1 MEEQKDG
8 KRDCMDKKNLV
19 EELQKAFQGNEPP
32 RDADEVSDVEY
43 KENTNSL
50 LVNEQKTY
58 ENLDAP
64 TKKAMS
70 EEEIFDR
77 LLKERRSK

>member
-1 MEEQKDG
+1 
-8 KRDCMDKKNLV
+8 MDKKNLV
-19 EELQKAFQGNEPP
+19 EELQKAFQGNETPK
-32 RDADEVSDVEY
+32 DADEVSDVEY
-43 KENTNSL
+43 KENTNTL